1 MTYLIIGGVV
11 LFFLIWLFSARKRI
25 MSVYKK
31 YIRMPNDNGISGE
44 RIAIYGKESQG
55 LDIKFALVKGT
66 LTDAYSSKQKT
77 LYLSQDICESESLA
91 SCAVV
96 AHELG
101 HAMQDKENMPLFRIT
116 HLLNRFTHFTNR
128 FIFPLLIFGLAF
140 MIFKW
145 PTETVG
151 LNMVIS
157 SGILFVLHALFKLL
171 TIPVETDAS
180 KRAIKFLVNNKIITK
195 NEIPKIK
202 KFLRTAA
209 QTYIVALFDDFV
221 ITARKLFRGFR

>member
-11 LFFLIWLFSARKRI
+11 LFFLIWLFSARTRI
-25 MSVYKK
+25 MKAYKK
-31 YIRMPNDNGISGE
+31 YIRIPNDNGISGE
-44 RIAIYGKESQG
+44 RIAVYGRENLSLNIQ
-55 LDIKFALVKGT
+55 FALVKGT

-101 HAMQDKENMPLFRIT
+101 HAMQDKENMPLFRLN

-128 FIFPLLIFGLAF
+128 FILPLLIFGLAF

-145 PTETVG
+145 PTETIG

-157 SGILFVLHALFKLL
+157 SAILFGLHALFKLL
-171 TIPVETDAS
+171 TIPVEIDAS
-180 KRAIKFLVNNKIITK
+180 KRAIKFLTNNKIITK
-195 NEIPKIK
+195 NEVPKVK

-209 QTYIVALFDDFV
+209 QTYVVALFDDFA
-221 ITARKLFRGFR
+221 ITARKLFRIFR